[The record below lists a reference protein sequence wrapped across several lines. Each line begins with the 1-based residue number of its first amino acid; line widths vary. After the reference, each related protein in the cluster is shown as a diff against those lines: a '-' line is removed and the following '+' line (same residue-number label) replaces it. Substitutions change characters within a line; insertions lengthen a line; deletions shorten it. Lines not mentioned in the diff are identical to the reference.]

1 MKSFEKYI
9 KNNAGSFEMEPMP
22 DSFDKV
28 MEALEKKK
36 KRRFIFWLWIII
48 PGIVLGGT
56 GIFISLHYLS
66 IQTKYTA
73 NALGNL
79 HQGAVKP
86 HPTENLNPIK
96 NSINIKTT
104 TVYHSTLE
112 VSNETEN
119 TDHFIVKD
127 KKAQINKNSKSSY
140 QNTQNDLSIV
150 YNSNKNETT
159 IDLAANV
166 GRIDFQKR
174 EKEFAVLPS
183 QNQINLL
190 SNQPGPGSLKQKNIS
205 VPQTFKP
212 LSKNNFS
219 RWSLGIYT
227 QIGASKSIF
236 INNNDSSG
244 TGYANI
250 RTSTD
255 QFLFSYSAGL
265 NVRYSPVQFLAIET
279 GIGFTHFESNQIIA
293 NGGAASLSIQ
303 EFADLDTAITLLS
316 SNGNSKEYHNIYDY
330 ITIPLKVYY
339 QKKWKWTGM
348 EVGAG
353 VVFDIPVNTSSYTA
367 DENTGLS
374 YLRKDVQ
381 DARLNM
387 FGAQGSLNLHMVFH
401 AKKFSFFAGPVF
413 KYRFNS
419 MFNEDYIIKQ
429 HNYFIGA
436 EIGGRYNF

>member
-9 KNNAGSFEMEPMP
+9 KNNASSFEMEPLP

-48 PGIVLGGT
+48 PGIVLGVT
-56 GIFISLHYLS
+56 GIFISQHYLS

-79 HQGAVKP
+79 HQGAVISQLDEK
-86 HPTENLNPIK
+86 EDPIK
-96 NSINIKTT
+96 SYSQTITTNVYNTTSIVSNNKENSHASTAKVTNEVINKNTQSIGNLITNNLSMVSSTHKMEAPVIIKTT
-104 TVYHSTLE
+104 MDR
-112 VSNETEN
+112 N
-119 TDHFIVKD
+119 I
-127 KKAQINKNSKSSY
+127 
-140 QNTQNDLSIV
+140 
-150 YNSNKNETT
+150 
-159 IDLAANV
+159 
-166 GRIDFQKR
+166 R
-174 EKEFAVLPS
+174 EKELLVLPS
-183 QNQINLL
+183 KTRFNLMEPAPNASFLKLKAINIP
-190 SNQPGPGSLKQKNIS
+190 NFIKPIS
-205 VPQTFKP
+205 T
-212 LSKNNFS
+212 NNFS

-279 GIGFTHFESNQIIA
+279 GIGFTHFESNQIVT

-374 YLRKDVQ
+374 YLRKDIQ

-387 FGAQGSLNLHMVFH
+387 FGVQGSLNLHMVFH